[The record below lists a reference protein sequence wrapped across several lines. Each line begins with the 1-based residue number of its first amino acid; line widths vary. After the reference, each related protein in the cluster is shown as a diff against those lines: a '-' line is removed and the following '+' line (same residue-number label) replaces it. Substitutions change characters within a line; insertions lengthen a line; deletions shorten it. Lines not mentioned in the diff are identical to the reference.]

1 MSALQWCWVAVTI
14 TSIIFLIVAA
24 ISALPKMKAGYT
36 ACVAVI
42 FLAASGITAFGSF
55 TPIVPAA
62 AGSVPATLALAPA
75 PGVPLHN
82 DASAGR
88 VVFTFDDGPDFYTA
102 EVMAELDELH
112 LHGVFF
118 DVGWKA
124 AAHPELVRAE
134 IDNGEVVGNLTWDN
148 KSFTGK
154 GLGVTN
160 KALTQAQVRAEL
172 SKADAA
178 IVSAGA
184 PKPTLWRPP
193 YGAVNA
199 ADERI
204 AASLG
209 LRIVL
214 DSGTNIID
222 SNDSTGLTAAQI
234 AARVD
239 PRLRDGTIIAFHD
252 GLRTAPQMIAALPL
266 IVAYMNAHHLG
277 ATTTVRPDATGGV
290 VPDNNTGTGGD
301 A

>member
-1 MSALQWCWVAVTI
+1 MSALQWCWVAVTV
-14 TSIIFLIVAA
+14 TTIIFLIVAA
-24 ISALPKMKAGYT
+24 ISALPKMKAVYT
-36 ACVAVI
+36 ACIAVI
-42 FLAASGITAFGSF
+42 FLAASGITAFGSLA
-55 TPIVPAA
+55 PLLPAA
-62 AGSVPATLALAPA
+62 AESVPLALAPA

-102 EVMAELDELH
+102 QVIAELAELH

-118 DVGWKA
+118 DIGSKA
-124 AAHPELVRAE
+124 AAHPELVKAE
-134 IDNGEVVGNLTWDN
+134 IDNGEVVGNHTWDH

-154 GLGVTN
+154 GVGVTN
-160 KALTQAQVRAEL
+160 KPLTQDQVRAEL
-172 SKADAA
+172 SADDAA

-199 ADERI
+199 AAEQT

-222 SNDSTGLTAAQI
+222 SNDWAGLTAAQI

-277 ATTTVRPDATGGV
+277 ATTTVRPDATGGI
-290 VPDNNTGTGGD
+290 VPNDNTGTGGH